1 MSPLTVCLLLLGNF
15 IFIAC
20 AVPTVNTERDTASA
34 DFNDGLGKAVR
45 KTLDLT
51 WQVGNPN
58 GNDRPMTFVNGQF
71 PGPDLVFDEDDDV
84 RVRGTISTGIAA
96 Y

>member
-1 MSPLTVCLLLLGNF
+1 MPQLTVCILLLINF
-15 IFIAC
+15 ISFAC
-20 AVPTVNTERDTASA
+20 AVPTVSTERDLKGRFGIT
-34 DFNDGLGKAVR
+34 VR

-58 GNDRPMTFVNGQF
+58 GNARPMTFVNGQF

-84 RVRGTISTGIAA
+84 EVCEWVSTRNCMLKMV
-96 Y
+96 

>member
-1 MSPLTVCLLLLGNF
+1 MFQLTLCILLFINF
-15 IFIAC
+15 MFFAC
-20 AVPTVNTERDTASA
+20 AVPTVSTERDVKR
-34 DFNDGLGKAVR
+34 GLGNTVS

-58 GNDRPMTFVNGQF
+58 GNARPMTFVNGQF

-84 RVRGTISTGIAA
+84 EVCR
-96 Y
+96 